1 MIVAIDGPAA
11 SGKGTLAKR
20 LAAHYGLAHLD
31 TGMLYRGVARDMK
44 AAGLPLDDPAEAEKA
59 ARALDPA
66 TLDDN
71 GLRLR
76 YMGEA
81 ASVVAQYP
89 QVRAALLDAQ
99 RNFALSRAGA
109 IVEGRDIGTVIFPD
123 ADVKLFIMADLR
135 ERARRRYQE
144 LTARGEETT
153 EEIVFADLEKR
164 DRRDQGRNASPLRI
178 AEDAHLLDTTKLDI
192 EAAFFAAVKL
202 IDAAIGKV
210 SQD

>member
-81 ASVVAQYP
+81 ASVVAQFP

-164 DRRDQGRNASPLRI
+164 DRRDQGRNASPLRM